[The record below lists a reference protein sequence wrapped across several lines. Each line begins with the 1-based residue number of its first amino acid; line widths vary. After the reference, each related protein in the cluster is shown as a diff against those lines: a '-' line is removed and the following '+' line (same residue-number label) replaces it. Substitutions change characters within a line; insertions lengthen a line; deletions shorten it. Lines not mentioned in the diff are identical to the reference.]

1 MGTTKRNEMR
11 SVLLPLAILALLT
24 VGSFAADAA
33 KAEEKVESVDDS
45 DSGEDD
51 PAKQGKEEL
60 DKMDSNKDGKA
71 NLEEITT
78 YMKKEFYGPEDVKE
92 DKLTPA
98 QIDEKSASDAKEYLE
113 ELDKNKDSFLD
124 LTEFTAHYKEDT
136 DDTDSELDDAGDEDD
151 DAGSED
157 DAEEDAEAG
166 DE

>member
-1 MGTTKRNEMR
+1 MGSKSIEKMR
-11 SVLLPLAILALLT
+11 SVILPLAILALLT
-24 VGSFAADAA
+24 VGTFAADA

-45 DSGEDD
+45 AEDD
-51 PAKQGKEEL
+51 PAKQAKEEL
-60 DKMDSNKDGKA
+60 DKIDGNKDGKA
-71 NLEEITT
+71 DLAEINA
-78 YMKKEFYGPEDVKE
+78 YMKKEFYGPEDIKD

-98 QIDEKSASDAKEYLE
+98 QVDEKSASDAKEYLE

-124 LTEFTAHYKEDT
+124 LTEFTAHYKEDA
-136 DDTDSELDDAGDEDD
+136 DDTGDELDDAGDEDD

>member
-1 MGTTKRNEMR
+1 MGSNRNMQR
-11 SVLLPLAILALLT
+11 KFLLPLAILALI
-24 VGSFAADAA
+24 VVSSFAADA
-33 KAEEKVESVDDS
+33 KKNEKVESVDDS
-45 DSGEDD
+45 AEDD

-71 NLEEITT
+71 DLNEVTA

-124 LTEFTAHYKEDT
+124 LTEFTAHYKEDA
-136 DDTDSELDDAGDEDD
+136 DDTGDELDDAGDEDD

-157 DAEEDAEAG
+157 DAGEDDAASEE
-166 DE
+166 

>member
-1 MGTTKRNEMR
+1 MNTRL
-11 SVLLPLAILALLT
+11 LLPIAILALIAVSAVT
-24 VGSFAADAA
+24 ADDA
-33 KAEEKVESVDDS
+33 KKEEKVESVDDS
-45 DSGEDD
+45 AEDD

-60 DKMDSNKDGKA
+60 DKMDANKDGKA

-124 LTEFTAHYKEDT
+124 LAEFTAHCKEDE
-136 DDTDSELDDAGDEDD
+136 DDVDKELDEAGDEDD
-151 DAGSED
+151 ESED
-157 DAEEDAEAG
+157 D
-166 DE
+166 

>member
-1 MGTTKRNEMR
+1 MGRFDIEIIIMR
-11 SVLLPLAILALLT
+11 SFVLPFAILALLC
-24 VGSFAADAA
+24 VGSFAADA
-33 KAEEKVESVDDS
+33 KEEVKSVDDS
-45 DSGEDD
+45 ESGEDD

-71 NLEEITT
+71 NLEEITA

-124 LTEFTAHYKEDT
+124 LTEFTAHYKEDA
-136 DDTDSELDDAGDEDD
+136 DDTGDELDDAADADEDAGEEDDEDD
-151 DAGSED
+151 E
-157 DAEEDAEAG
+157 
-166 DE
+166 